1 MSSFESFW
9 QKFYGQVPPL
19 GHMLRAAFPD
29 RWIRF
34 HALPESKR
42 YPETKAEEEEILR
55 RGNAL
60 ATHVLQSESQCWLS
74 TGVATWFADENDGPS
89 EFYRPYQMTRSFD
102 WNPSDSESQDGEPTT
117 FYATSTTW
125 VPGNF
130 DDLLLEI
137 ANWRE
142 KAILAD
148 NASGRVFAPYD
159 GGFDLICTDQDD
171 VMRLKSEFG
180 SWMSAREDWM

>member
-1 MSSFESFW
+1 MSTFESFW
-9 QKFYGQVPPL
+9 QKAYGQVPPL
-19 GHMLRAAFPD
+19 GHMLRVACQD

-42 YPETKAEEEEILR
+42 YPETKAEEAEILR

-60 ATHVLQSESQCWLS
+60 AERVLQQESPCWLS
-74 TGVATWFADENDGPS
+74 TGVATWFADENNGPS
-89 EFYRPYQMTRSFD
+89 EFYRPYQMKRSFD
-102 WNPSDSESQDGEPTT
+102 WNPSDGVSQDEEQTT
-117 FYATSTTW
+117 FYAASITW
-125 VPGNF
+125 VPGRY

-142 KAILAD
+142 KAIFVD
-148 NASGRVFAPYD
+148 GTSGRVFAPYD
-159 GGFDLICTDQDD
+159 GGFDLICTDRDE
-171 VMRLKSEFG
+171 VMRLKDEFG